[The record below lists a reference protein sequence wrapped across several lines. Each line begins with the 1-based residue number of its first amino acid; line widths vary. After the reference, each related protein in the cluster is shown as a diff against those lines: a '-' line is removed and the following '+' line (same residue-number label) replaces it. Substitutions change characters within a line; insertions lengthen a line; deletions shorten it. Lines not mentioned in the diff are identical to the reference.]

1 MSILH
6 GQFEK
11 HKLKIGAAAGIAMRG
26 KIEKLFA
33 PAVSVLHRTARS
45 TFLSRLKSPT
55 VINAG
60 ELVTITENVF
70 CFLSSAFC
78 LTP

>member
-11 HKLKIGAAAGIAMRG
+11 HKLKIGAAAGIATRG
-26 KIEKLFA
+26 KTEKLFA

-55 VINAG
+55 VI
-60 ELVTITENVF
+60 
-70 CFLSSAFC
+70 
-78 LTP
+78 